1 MPKET
6 RGYIV
11 ELLLSLDQLGNVLIG
26 GHHDE
31 TISSTLGKLLVKNEL
46 KGKPIAKA
54 LSVILDALDENHC
67 LNSAEWDE
75 GESFDDMFGK
85 YKHHRR
91 DGLH

>member
-6 RGYIV
+6 KGYIM
-11 ELLLSLDQLGNVLIG
+11 ELLLSLDQLGNVFIG

-31 TISSTLGKLLVKNEL
+31 TISSTLGKLLVENKI

-67 LNSAEWDE
+67 LNSVEWDE
-75 GESFDDMFGK
+75 GETFEDMFGH